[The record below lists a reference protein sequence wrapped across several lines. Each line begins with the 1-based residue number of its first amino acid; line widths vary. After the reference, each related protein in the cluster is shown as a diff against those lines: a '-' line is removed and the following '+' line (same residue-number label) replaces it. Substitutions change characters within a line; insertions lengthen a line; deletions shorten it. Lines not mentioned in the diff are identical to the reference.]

1 MDAKEYVKLATKTE
15 SCDWPEIKERVSN
28 IFQLRI
34 LHPILGINTESGELT
49 DALKK
54 FIFYGKDLDVTNVKE
69 EVGDLFWYIAIL
81 CDNLNISFE
90 EIWETNIEK
99 LAARYPDK
107 FTEKDALNR
116 NLNKERKI
124 LEGEDD
130 GSET

>member
-15 SCDWPEIKERVSN
+15 SCDWPKIKERTSN
-28 IFQLRI
+28 VFQLRT
-34 LHPILGINTESGELT
+34 LHSAMGICTEAGELM

-54 FIFYGKDLDVTNVKE
+54 FIFYGKDLDVVNVKE
-69 EVGDLFWYIAIL
+69 ELGDLNWYIAL
-81 CDNLNISFE
+81 MCDNLNISLE
-90 EIWETNIEK
+90 DIWETNIEK

-124 LEGEDD
+124 LEGED
-130 GSET
+130 GTK